1 MCFSVSASL
10 LAGGGLILG
19 GIAMR
24 RYRPI
29 AEREQMFAAT
39 PFFFGIQQL
48 SESLVWL
55 GVSGAV
61 PESVQSVAIYFFSF
75 MAFVFWPIYIPCSM
89 TRYQRPG
96 AARFSVPLQWTGL
109 AIGLYYL
116 WCFTVYSDLRLVV
129 SCGADGCGSL
139 AYVFSLPYLD
149 SAINYF
155 YLAVVTLPFFLSTNA
170 RIRWLVGPGFLVSFG
185 LATLISVPDAFPSV
199 WCFFAAL
206 MSLSIFFSLARKDTV
221 RPSPTG

>member
-1 MCFSVSASL
+1 

-19 GIAMR
+19 GVAMHR
-24 RYRPI
+24 CRPI
-29 AEREQMFAAT
+29 AAHEQMFAAT

-61 PESVQSVAIYFFSF
+61 PESVQLVAIYSFSF

-89 TRYQRPG
+89 ACYQRFG
-96 AARFSVPLQWTGL
+96 AIRFSVPLQWAGL

-116 WCFTVYSDLRLVV
+116 WCFTVFSDLRLVV
-129 SCGADGCGSL
+129 SCGADDCGSL

-155 YLAVVTLPFFLSTNA
+155 YLAVVTLPFFFSTNA

-185 LATLISVPDAFPSV
+185 LATLISIPDAFPSV

-206 MSLSIFFSLARKDTV
+206 MSISIFFSLASKDTV
-221 RPSPTG
+221 RSGPAG